1 MFGLK
6 KDKKILIASPVE
18 GKVFPLSQVND
29 PVFRDKIVGDGVAIL
44 PSKGRVVAPADG
56 TVAMLFETKH
66 AVSIKTEQGVEL
78 LIHIGLDTV
87 NLKGQF
93 FTTHVSTGDTVK
105 AGDLLVE
112 FDMAGIRESGYEL
125 MTPVVICNMSDYSGI
140 IPDTG
145 MMINE
150 LEQLITV
157 KK

>member
-6 KDKKILIASPVE
+6 KDKKILIASPIE
-18 GKVFPLSQVND
+18 GEVFSLDHVND

-44 PSKGRVVAPADG
+44 PTKGRVVAPADG

-93 FTTHVSTGDTVK
+93 FTAHVSTGDTVK
-105 AGDLLVE
+105 AGNLLVE
-112 FDMAGIRESGYEL
+112 FDIAGIREAGYEL
-125 MTPVVICNMSDYSGI
+125 MTPVVICNMTEFAGI
-140 IPDTG
+140 VPNTG

>member
-93 FTTHVSTGDTVK
+93 FTAHVSTGDMVK

-112 FDMAGIRESGYEL
+112 FDMAGIREAGYEL
-125 MTPVVICNMSDYSGI
+125 ITPVVICNMSDYSGI

>member
-6 KDKKILIASPVE
+6 KDRKILIASPIE
-18 GKVFPLSQVND
+18 GEAVPLSQVND
-29 PVFRDKIVGDGVAIL
+29 PVFRDKIVGDGVAVL

-66 AVSIKTEQGVEL
+66 AVSIRTEQGVEL

-93 FTTHVSTGDTVK
+93 FTAHVSTGEPVK

-112 FDMAGIRESGYEL
+112 FDMAGIREAGYEL

-140 IPDTG
+140 VPNTG

-150 LEQLITV
+150 LEQLITL